1 MNSMDPALSPN
12 TSSEEIKNRH
22 WIITSALKI
31 IHNDRLLRIIGA
43 ILSIAAILSGI
54 ATYLALTS
62 SDNFDDK
69 SSRVLPLIYLDLTL
83 MLLLSVIIAKRL
95 VELWVE
101 RRRGAAGSRLHI
113 QIAALFAFVAMT
125 PGICVTIFSALF
137 FDVGVKT
144 WFSEPVRHAL
154 KESHSV
160 AEAYVNE
167 NSRVV
172 LQEAMNI
179 KEQLAPNIYAFQ
191 EMPDLLSHYLTE
203 WSEQKKLDEALVFDG
218 NGEILARSALT
229 FTLEFENLL
238 PKAFEQAKSGEVTV
252 FRSENNDRVRVLLK
266 IDDDS
271 DLFLYIGKMIDPEV
285 LKHVIQT
292 KSGIQ
297 EYQRLDAQL
306 SGLQITFIMLFGVVA
321 FLLLLASIWAGLTV
335 ANLFVRPISRLIV
348 AAEEVTGGNL
358 EVQVMAEGSLNNE
371 LGNLAHAF
379 NRMIRQLSS
388 QRLDLI
394 KASVQIDQRRQF
406 MEAVLS
412 RISAGVISVDKLG
425 IITLI
430 NRRAQELLSFHQLD
444 HLQEIESEQL
454 KEIAPELYNLLK
466 EFEQAQEEVFS
477 RQITIHRHG
486 IVRILQ
492 SVIVR
497 DLSKR
502 TRSGYILTFDDVTP
516 FLMAQKKAAWS
527 DVARKIAHEIKNPLT
542 PIQLAAERLKRK
554 YLTEIHSDPQTFQRC
569 IDTIIR
575 QVAQIGKLVTEF
587 SDFARMPEPVLRPE
601 NIIELVKQ
609 AIFLQRQAHPN
620 VIFEFIQK
628 EDQIIQEEI
637 ILDND
642 NRAGQT
648 PSSEIIV
655 NCDVNQI
662 GQVLT
667 NLLQNAI
674 NALTLD
680 EFTKRKKKEN
690 ELLLE
695 NSPFPS
701 CQIRVIIEKIDTK
714 CRITIEDNGP
724 GFPREGRERLTE
736 PYYTTHEKGTGL
748 GLAIVAKIVDDH
760 RGKLELGDSTL
771 GGAKVVIEIPISLRR
786 ATE

>member
-1 MNSMDPALSPN
+1 MVSKDSSLSPDASHE
-12 TSSEEIKNRH
+12 TAKNRH
-22 WIITSALKI
+22 WIITYALKI
-31 IHNDRLLRIIGA
+31 IHNDRFVRLLGA

-62 SDNFDDK
+62 SGNFDDK

-154 KESHSV
+154 KESHDV
-160 AEAYVNE
+160 AEAYVTE
-167 NSRVV
+167 NCRVV
-172 LQEAMNI
+172 IQEAVNI
-179 KEQLAPNIYAFQ
+179 KEQLAPNIYALQ
-191 EMPDLLSHYLTE
+191 EMPDMLSHFLTE
-203 WSEQKKLDEALVFDG
+203 LSEQKKLDEALVFDSR
-218 NGEILARSALT
+218 GEILARSTLT

-335 ANLFVRPISRLIV
+335 ANLFVRPISRLII
-348 AAEEVTGGNL
+348 AADEVTQGNL
-358 EVQVMAEGSLNNE
+358 EVQVRAEGSLNNE

-412 RISAGVISVDKLG
+412 RISAGVISVDKAG
-425 IITLI
+425 VITLI
-430 NRRAQELLSFHQLD
+430 NRRAQELLSFPQINN
-444 HLQEIESEQL
+444 LQEIEFEHL
-454 KEIAPELYNLLK
+454 EEVAPELYNLLK
-466 EFEQAQEEVFS
+466 DFNKAGEEVYT
-477 RQITIHRHG
+477 RQITIYRNG
-486 IVRILQ
+486 MVRILQ

-497 DLSKR
+497 DLSERK
-502 TRSGYILTFDDVTP
+502 RSGYILTFDDVTP
-516 FLMAQKKAAWS
+516 FITAQKKAAWS

-542 PIQLAAERLKRK
+542 PIQLSAERLKRK
-554 YLTEIHSDPQTFQRC
+554 YLDEIQSDPQTFQRC

-575 QVAQIGKLVTEF
+575 QVSQIGKLVTEF
-587 SDFARMPEPVLRPE
+587 SNFARMPEPVLRSE
-601 NIIELVKQ
+601 NVVELVKQ
-609 AIFLQRQAHPN
+609 AIFLQRQAHANISFDFVLKGDMP
-620 VIFEFIQK
+620 
-628 EDQIIQEEI
+628 DQEEI
-637 ILDND
+637 IV
-642 NRAGQT
+642 
-648 PSSEIIV
+648 S
-655 NCDVNQI
+655 CDANQM
-662 GQVLT
+662 GQVMT

-674 NALTLD
+674 NALTLE
-680 EFTKRKKKEN
+680 EFTKKKVKKN
-690 ELLLE
+690 EHLGE
-695 NSPFPS
+695 KPPFPS

-724 GFPREGRERLTE
+724 GFPLEGRERLTE

-786 ATE
+786 TKK

>member
-1 MNSMDPALSPN
+1 MVSKDSSLSPPPSQD
-12 TSSEEIKNRH
+12 TAKNRH
-22 WIITSALKI
+22 WIITYALKL
-31 IHNDRLLRIIGA
+31 IHNDRLVRLVGA

-62 SDNFDDK
+62 SGNFDDK

-154 KESHSV
+154 KESHDV
-160 AEAYVNE
+160 AEAYVTE
-167 NSRVV
+167 NCRVV
-172 LQEAMNI
+172 IQEAVNI
-179 KEQLAPNIYAFQ
+179 KEQLAPNIYALQ
-191 EMPDLLSHYLTE
+191 EMPDMLSHFLTE
-203 WSEQKKLDEALVFDG
+203 LSEQKKLDEALVFDSR
-218 NGEILARSALT
+218 GEILARSTLT

-348 AAEEVTGGNL
+348 AAEEVTQGNL
-358 EVQVMAEGSLNNE
+358 EVQVRAEGSLNNE

-412 RISAGVISVDKLG
+412 RISAGVISVDKAG

-430 NRRAQELLSFHQLD
+430 NRRAQELLCFPQVNN
-444 HLQEIESEQL
+444 LQEIESEHL
-454 KEIAPELYNLLK
+454 EEVAPELYNLLK
-466 EFEQAQEEVFS
+466 DYNKAGEEVCS
-477 RQITIHRHG
+477 RQITIHRNG
-486 IVRILQ
+486 MVRILQ
-492 SVIVR
+492 SVIVL
-497 DLSKR
+497 DLSERK
-502 TRSGYILTFDDVTP
+502 RSGYILTFDDVTP
-516 FLMAQKKAAWS
+516 FIMAQKKAAWS

-554 YLTEIHSDPQTFQRC
+554 YLDEIHSDPQTFQRC

-575 QVAQIGKLVTEF
+575 QVSQIGKLVTEF
-587 SDFARMPEPVLRPE
+587 SNFARMPEPVLRSE
-601 NIIELVKQ
+601 NVVELVKQ
-609 AIFLQRQAHPN
+609 AIFLQRQAHRNISFDFFLKSDRP
-620 VIFEFIQK
+620 
-628 EDQIIQEEI
+628 DQEEI
-637 ILDND
+637 V
-642 NRAGQT
+642 
-648 PSSEIIV
+648 V
-655 NCDVNQI
+655 NCDALQM
-662 GQVLT
+662 GQVMT

-674 NALTLD
+674 NALTLE
-680 EFTKRKKKEN
+680 EFINKKVKKN
-690 ELLLE
+690 ELLVDKP
-695 NSPFPS
+695 PFPS

-724 GFPREGRERLTE
+724 GFPLEGRERLTE

-786 ATE
+786 TKE